1 MTVVREQLSELLE
14 QREQWC
20 RAAEVLSG
28 INVDSHNNRTFD
40 DRYKLQKCLKIATL
54 FLRDGKPQRAE
65 NYVNRAAFLL
75 GVCNDDPALVL
86 QHKSCYARVVDHK
99 CKFLEAAL
107 RYYEVSNF
115 SAKGRELDPAT
126 VLLDGSEVGKLKES
140 ALRDAVTCAVLANAG
155 PQRSRV
161 LASLYKDE
169 RCVKLEGGV
178 YPILHKVYMERILGP
193 AEVASFSGMLQSHQG
208 GEKVEHAVIEH
219 NLQSASRLYRNISF
233 EELGRMLGVE
243 PVRAEKAAA
252 RMIVEGRMGGQIDQV
267 DNFIY
272 FTSSGEGSG
281 EVESW
286 DQQIRSLCQDVNRI
300 IDKVM

>member
-1 MTVVREQLSELLE
+1 MV
-14 QREQWC
+14 
-20 RAAEVLSG
+20 AEVLSG

-40 DRYKLQKCLKIATL
+40 VRYKLLKCLKIATL
-54 FLRDGKPQRAE
+54 FLRDGNPQRAE

-115 SAKGRELDPAT
+115 SAKGRELTRRPSCWTAQ
-126 VLLDGSEVGKLKES
+126 VALKES
-140 ALRDAVTCAVLANAG
+140 ARDAVTCAVLANAG
-155 PQRSRV
+155 PQRSR
-161 LASLYKDE
+161 SWHPSTRE
-169 RCVKLEGGV
+169 RCVKLEAGCTRYCIRCTWRGFWAGRGGQ
-178 YPILHKVYMERILGP
+178 LLGDAP
-193 AEVASFSGMLQSHQG
+193 EPPG

-272 FTSSGEGSG
+272 FASSGEGSG